1 MGKFLIF
8 VDCRS
13 SPPAGVAAMTGTSA
27 HRAVSR
33 TRLSACSAG
42 ARLLWAAC
50 VLALAACS
58 PALNWRSVPLG
69 ETSVT
74 LPCKPDRGQRPVQL
88 GEYALNM
95 EMVGCEADGALFAVS
110 RVRVPDGVAPGVL
123 QAQWQSASLQQ
134 MRAQAPPEWEAHVA
148 GSKSLP
154 VRVWQAQGRQADG
167 QAVQAKLAWVGIG
180 GDLVH
185 LAVYAPRL
193 TPELTEAFFDGIR
206 AP

>member
-13 SPPAGVAAMTGTSA
+13 SPPAGAAAMTGLSA
-27 HRAVSR
+27 HQAAP
-33 TRLSACSAG
+33 SARS
-42 ARLLWAAC
+42 LWAAW

-69 ETSVT
+69 EISVT

-88 GEYALNM
+88 GEHTVNM

-123 QAQWQSASLQQ
+123 QAQWQSATLQQ
-134 MRAQAPPEWEAHVA
+134 MRAQTPPELEAHVA
-148 GSKSLP
+148 VPKSPP

-167 QAVQAKLAWVGIG
+167 QAVQAKLAWVGVG
-180 GDLVH
+180 GDLLH
-185 LAVYAPRL
+185 LAVYASRL